1 MARFS
6 GNNIRNVAIVGNF
19 GEGKTTLAEAM
30 LFNGKAI
37 DRQGSVA
44 NGNTV
49 MDYDSEEIARKMSLS
64 LSVASVVWEN
74 TKINIIDVP
83 GFLDFSGEETSALT
97 ACGGAILVMDA
108 NGQITVGAERTIEY
122 CLKRRKPMI
131 VFINGMDKD
140 NADYAGTVSALRERY
155 GKKLAPIQ
163 APIMEKGK
171 MQGYVSLISGKAF
184 EFVENGRKQI
194 EEPENMHDDV
204 EVMRVEVMETAA
216 ENDDTLME
224 KYFTDGTLTGDDV
237 IFGIKK
243 GILKGS
249 CIPVVSGCAL
259 YNRGVINLLNEIVD
273 LMPAPVDRTDVVA
286 LDKDGNPVNVY
297 CEENA
302 PFSGQVFKTIV
313 DPFVGKLSIIRVYSG
328 VMQSGMTVVNG
339 RTGDKERI
347 NQLYVLKGKKQ
358 ETVAEL
364 CAGDIGAVAKM
375 TSVKTGDTLYREDG
389 KVTYPQIP
397 FDAPNLAM
405 AISAVKHD
413 EEDKVFQGFYKLAEE
428 DTSFK
433 IEKDPMTGETLIKGQ
448 GETQL
453 KVLCKKLKTKFGVD
467 AELKEP
473 KIAYRETIKGTAS
486 ARGRHKRQNGGSGQF
501 GDVEVKFEPGASD
514 GVYEFV
520 DAVVGGAVPRNFI
533 PAVDKGL
540 REAMK
545 SGVLAGFPVVDVKCT
560 LYDGSSHPVDSNEIS
575 FVCASKLAYDE
586 AMPKAKPVI
595 LEPVDEVKVTVPD
608 AYTGDVI
615 GDFNKRRGRITG
627 METVDGKQVLTAEVP
642 KAEMAKYAIDL
653 RGMTQGRGCYTE
665 KFVRYEEVPFEKSE
679 EIIKNAKK

>member
-6 GNNIRNVAIVGNF
+6 GNNIRNIAIVGNF

-37 DRQGSVA
+37 ERQGTVA

-49 MDYDSEEIARKMSLS
+49 MDYDGEEIARKMSIS
-64 LSVASVVWEN
+64 LSIASVVWEN

-83 GFLDFSGEETSALT
+83 GFLDFSGEETAALT
-97 ACGGAILVMDA
+97 ACAGAVLVMDA
-108 NGQITVGAERTIEY
+108 NGQITVGAEKTIEY

-131 VFINGMDKD
+131 IFINGMDKD
-140 NADYAGTVSALRERY
+140 NADYTGTVSALREKY

-163 APIMEKGK
+163 APIMENGK

-184 EFVENGRKQI
+184 EFIDNGAKQI
-194 EEPENMHDDV
+194 EIPSGMSGDV

-224 KYFTDGTLTGDDV
+224 KYFMDGVLTGDDV
-237 IFGIKK
+237 IFGVKK
-243 GILKGS
+243 GIIKGS
-249 CIPVVSGCAL
+249 CIPIVSGCAL

-273 LMPAPVDRTDVVA
+273 LMPAPIDRTDVVA
-286 LDKDGNPVNVY
+286 LDKDGNPINVY
-297 CEENA
+297 CDEDA
-302 PFSGQVFKTIV
+302 PFSGQVFKTIA
-313 DPFVGKLSIIRVYSG
+313 DPFVGKLSIVRIYSG
-328 VMQSGMTVVNG
+328 VMQSGMTVING

-347 NQLYVLKGKKQ
+347 NQLYILKGKKQ

-375 TSVKTGDTLYREDG
+375 ASVKTGDTLYQEG
-389 KVTYPQIP
+389 NKVTYPQLQ
-397 FDAPNLAM
+397 FEEPNLAM
-405 AISAVKHD
+405 AIAAAKHD

-428 DTSFK
+428 DMSFK
-433 IEKDPMTGETLIKGQ
+433 IEKDPMTGETVVKGQ

-453 KVLCKKLKTKFGVD
+453 KVLCKKLKAKFGVD

-501 GDVEVKFEPGASD
+501 GDVEVRFEPGAAD
-514 GVYEFV
+514 GEYEFV

-545 SGVLAGFPVVDVKCT
+545 SGVLAGFPVVNVKCT

-575 FVCASKLAYDE
+575 FVCAAKLSYDE

-627 METVDGKQVLTAEVP
+627 METVEGKQVLTAEVP
-642 KAEMAKYAIDL
+642 KVEMAKYAIDL
-653 RGMTQGRGCYTE
+653 RGMTQGRGAYVE

>member
-140 NADYAGTVSALRERY
+140 NADYAGTVSALREKY

-184 EFVENGRKQI
+184 EFIENGRKQI
-194 EEPENMHDDV
+194 EEPENMRDDV

-328 VMQSGMTVVNG
+328 VMQSGMTVING

-397 FDAPNLAM
+397 FDEPNLAM

-433 IEKDPMTGETLIKGQ
+433 IEKDPMTGETLVKGQ

-453 KVLCKKLKTKFGVD
+453 KVLCKKLKTKFGVE

-642 KAEMAKYAIDL
+642 KAETAKYAIDL
-653 RGMTQGRGCYTE
+653 RGMTQGRGSYTE

>member
-122 CLKRRKPMI
+122 CLRRRKPMI

-140 NADYAGTVSALRERY
+140 NADYAGTVSALREKY

-184 EFVENGRKQI
+184 EFIENGRKQI
-194 EEPENMHDDV
+194 EEPESMRDDV

-397 FDAPNLAM
+397 FDVPNLAM

-433 IEKDPMTGETLIKGQ
+433 IEKDSMTGETLIKGQ

-453 KVLCKKLKTKFGVD
+453 KVLCKKLKTKFGVE

-642 KAEMAKYAIDL
+642 KAETAKYAIDL
-653 RGMTQGRGCYTE
+653 RGMTQGRGSYTE

>member
-140 NADYAGTVSALRERY
+140 NADYAGTVSALREKY

-184 EFVENGRKQI
+184 EFIENGRKQI
-194 EEPENMHDDV
+194 EEPENMRDDV

-249 CIPVVSGCAL
+249 CIPIVSGCAL
-259 YNRGVINLLNEIVD
+259 HNRGVINLLNEIVD

-397 FDAPNLAM
+397 FDEPNLAM

-433 IEKDPMTGETLIKGQ
+433 IEKDPMTGETLVKGQ

-453 KVLCKKLKTKFGVD
+453 KVLCKKLKTKFGVE

-540 REAMK
+540 KEAMK

-642 KAEMAKYAIDL
+642 KAETAKYAIDL
-653 RGMTQGRGCYTE
+653 RGMTQGRGSYTE

-679 EIIKNAKK
+679 EIIKNARK